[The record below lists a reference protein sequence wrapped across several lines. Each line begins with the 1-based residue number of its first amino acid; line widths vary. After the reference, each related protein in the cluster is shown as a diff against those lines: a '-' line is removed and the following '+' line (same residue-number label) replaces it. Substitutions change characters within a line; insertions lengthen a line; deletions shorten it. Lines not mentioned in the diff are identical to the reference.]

1 MQENP
6 NSKYVLHS
14 VANTLDIIDLLAK
27 HEELTVPEI
36 ASLTGFN
43 KSSVFRMLA
52 TLEEKNFV
60 HKSADA
66 KYSLDVKLIF
76 LGNTVSRRLDVIKF
90 GHPML
95 MELTKRSGE
104 TSHIHMLDRDVYV
117 RVIDKVLSPST
128 IRTDSFIGFC
138 RRAHLMA
145 GGKAILAFQTPSFLE
160 SYSRVS
166 SFEPLTDYSITS
178 PEQLMRELK
187 EVRRLGYALDREES
201 EYGLFCIGAPIFNAS
216 RNVIAAVSISGP
228 VDRMKKNFDANL
240 PLVLKTAEDISEFI
254 S

>member
-178 PEQLMRELK
+178 PE
-187 EVRRLGYALDREES
+187 
-201 EYGLFCIGAPIFNAS
+201 
-216 RNVIAAVSISGP
+216 
-228 VDRMKKNFDANL
+228 
-240 PLVLKTAEDISEFI
+240 
-254 S
+254 